1 MSRAGK
7 KRRSSGYG
15 LSVSGQQ
22 ITEMVSSIGECWQRF
37 VIKGSKLGV
46 IAKKAVD
53 QPKKTKEVRTSL
65 HCRR

>member
-7 KRRSSGYG
+7 KRRPSGYG

-22 ITEMVSSIGECWQRF
+22 ITEVVSSIGECWQRF

-46 IAKKAVD
+46 IAEKAVD
-53 QPKKTKEVRTSL
+53 QPK
-65 HCRR
+65 